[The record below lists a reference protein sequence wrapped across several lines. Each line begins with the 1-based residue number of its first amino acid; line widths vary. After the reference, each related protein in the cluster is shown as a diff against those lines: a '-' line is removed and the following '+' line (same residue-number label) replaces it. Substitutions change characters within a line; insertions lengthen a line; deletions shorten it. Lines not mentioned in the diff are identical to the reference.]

1 MKEVNAAY
9 PTLFGQDDEEEAE
22 ERKGSAEKNS
32 DSEKPSEAG
41 TDAYTSKW
49 QWVIWVD
56 KVSETLRVDWFKV
69 YSLNVKMFLNIICYS
84 IDKANNEKQAIEDWK
99 RKH

>member
-41 TDAYTSKW
+41 TDAYTSK
-49 QWVIWVD
+49 
-56 KVSETLRVDWFKV
+56 
-69 YSLNVKMFLNIICYS
+69 
-84 IDKANNEKQAIEDWK
+84 
-99 RKH
+99 